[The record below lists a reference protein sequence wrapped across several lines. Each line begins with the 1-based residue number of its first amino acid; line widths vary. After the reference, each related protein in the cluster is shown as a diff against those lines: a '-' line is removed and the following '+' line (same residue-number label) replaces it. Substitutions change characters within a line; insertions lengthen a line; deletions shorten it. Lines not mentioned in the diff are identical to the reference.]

1 MHSAKLLDLNPP
13 YQRRSV
19 WNDDYRQFFIDS
31 IFRNYPIPP
40 VFVNLEVTDD
50 GTTLY
55 QVIDGKQRLLSI
67 IEFLTDAFPCS
78 SKSYSPATLSGKYF
92 SELEPSLQ
100 KSFYSYFLPFEF
112 FTEISD
118 SMVVE
123 IFDRFNRNVK
133 QLNDQELRH
142 ARFAGAFITL
152 MEQLADEPVWQEFK
166 FFSSAD
172 IRRMKDVEYVSQL
185 FLLTMVGIEE
195 EDDLDS
201 YYAQFDEVIPDAGQN
216 LGKYLQ
222 IKGLIQAIEPLIR
235 EIRFKN
241 KADFYSLWSAF
252 CEVQDPNS
260 IDLIS
265 TAEDLTAFATEVS
278 AVASADDMSG
288 FSADAIAYSQAV
300 RTGTSKKQNREK
312 RREILIKHIALYDRS
327 QRTAA
332 AL

>member
-1 MHSAKLLDLNPP
+1 
-13 YQRRSV
+13 
-19 WNDDYRQFFIDS
+19 
-31 IFRNYPIPP
+31 
-40 VFVNLEVTDD
+40 
-50 GTTLY
+50 
-55 QVIDGKQRLLSI
+55 
-67 IEFLTDAFPCS
+67 
-78 SKSYSPATLSGKYF
+78 
-92 SELEPSLQ
+92 
-100 KSFYSYFLPFEF
+100 
-112 FTEISD
+112 
-118 SMVVE
+118 
-123 IFDRFNRNVK
+123 
-133 QLNDQELRH
+133 
-142 ARFAGAFITL
+142 
-152 MEQLADEPVWQEFK
+152 
-166 FFSSAD
+166 
-172 IRRMKDVEYVSQL
+172 MKDVEYVSQL

-222 IKGLIQAIEPLIR
+222 IKGLIQAIEPLVR